1 MIYNGNTNININ
13 ININIKKTQNMV
25 SISWYLP
32 GKVWIEMSKTQHF
45 EISEKVIFQNGQK
58 IHIYIYVDISMWPWA
73 HGGREERTSD

>member
-1 MIYNGNTNININ
+1 MIYNGNINTNIN

-25 SISWYLP
+25 SISWYRP

-45 EISEKVIFQNGQK
+45 EIFEKVIFQNWQK
-58 IHIYIYVDISMWPWA
+58 IHIHMYIYLRPWA